1 MSPPLHFFFTSFTA
15 CFRGKICDYT
25 FCLKH
30 TNIKYLSRHQTVNNA
45 ACRLQPGKSFD
56 RCCVFQRHL
65 WEAESLMLR
74 PLSMFPCRCADHLLD
89 FACAFPTS
97 KTARGCLL
105 LPPDGALVSRELME
119 GRSCEFKDR
128 EAPSWGLLADLS
140 SDMLYSRAPGLR
152 DLAQDQNNSQ
162 KSRTC
167 QCCRK
172 GVISTGDLLVLG

>member
-15 CFRGKICDYT
+15 CFRGKICDDT
-25 FCLKH
+25 FRLKR
-30 TNIKYLSRHQTVNNA
+30 TNIKYLSRHQTVNNV

-74 PLSMFPCRCADHLLD
+74 PLSMLPCRCADHLLD
-89 FACAFPTS
+89 FGCAFPTS

-119 GRSCEFKDR
+119 GVV
-128 EAPSWGLLADLS
+128 G
-140 SDMLYSRAPGLR
+140 
-152 DLAQDQNNSQ
+152 
-162 KSRTC
+162 SRTGRLPVGDC
-167 QCCRK
+167 WRTWVATCFIAEHQACVIWPRIRITARK
-172 GVISTGDLLVLG
+172 AEHASAAGKVWSAQVIY